1 MNQFPINFT
10 QLATSSSNP
19 QAGGYPYR
27 IKGSDLMKNFV
38 HATLDVVDEL
48 VEEVAGQGGTAMRRL
63 KISAPAGINAMYYWD
78 GQQLLT
84 TGIPP
89 GAGTFVLG
97 CVDGTIQWI
106 ETEACDAEPEE

>member
-1 MNQFPINFT
+1 
-10 QLATSSSNP
+10 
-19 QAGGYPYR
+19 
-27 IKGSDLMKNFV
+27 MKNFV

-48 VEEVAGQGGTAMRRL
+48 VEEVAGQEGTAMRRL

-97 CVDGTIQWI
+97 CVGGTIQWI
-106 ETEACDAEPEE
+106 ATEEC

>member
-19 QAGGYPYR
+19 QSGGYPYR

-48 VEEVAGQGGTAMRRL
+48 VEEVAGQEGTAMRRL

-89 GAGTFVLG
+89 GQGTFVLG

-106 ETEACDAEPEE
+106 ETEACD